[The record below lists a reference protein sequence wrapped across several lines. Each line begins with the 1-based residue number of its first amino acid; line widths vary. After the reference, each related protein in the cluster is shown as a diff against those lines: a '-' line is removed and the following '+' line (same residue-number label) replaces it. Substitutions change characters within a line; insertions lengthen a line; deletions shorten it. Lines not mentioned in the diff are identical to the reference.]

1 MRFCGRVDGQ
11 VARLQRGPEPK
22 KNKKEKKK
30 TSRLVKVPRRP
41 STAASCKQR
50 CVNVAPPR
58 RTKKPRKK
66 KSPKNRRRHHRRHL
80 VSQLFRVLRPPPPLR
95 EKNRRPQ
102 SITDA
107 EGLTRTVVFAACC
120 YSSSSSSSSAAAASS
135 ASCRQPFDNERSIC
149 LPRHCYLVFISLF
162 FSTRSFFSLPRL
174 VWRWKTSFH
183 NSSALRHASIGY
195 ERSYRYRGG
204 PSRRRQRKQFAF
216 MSRLFF
222 LFSSFFY
229 YYYRRPVRSSRPS
242 PAALGTPTQRIFRRW
257 RAWSFFGPLM
267 EKKTSDE
274 HRELIRVV
282 RERWHCGLMS
292 SDWSNTAAASYLSR
306 NRPPPSSA
314 AVS

>member
-11 VARLQRGPEPK
+11 VARLQRGPEPKK

-222 LFSSFFY
+222 SFLVFFFIIIIDGPFD
-229 YYYRRPVRSSRPS
+229 RVDQVQ
-242 PAALGTPTQRIFRRW
+242 QRWGHRHKGSLDGGER
-257 RAWSFFGPLM
+257 GPFLV
-267 EKKTSDE
+267 
-274 HRELIRVV
+274 L
-282 RERWHCGLMS
+282 
-292 SDWSNTAAASYLSR
+292 
-306 NRPPPSSA
+306 
-314 AVS
+314 